1 MILLETSREY
11 LFFSILSYYNFPDY
25 SEGKYIK
32 DLIEDI
38 DYLSLSSSS
47 SILKNDLIGKGERF
61 FDKEVNE
68 WKIYSIDDRTGNKKS
83 KSGFFA
89 VVFQKKDKYI
99 ISYRGS
105 QTYPFEEAYKD
116 FIEADLIIGLGKK
129 PLQFW
134 EGLEVYENLIKDGI
148 PHEKISITGHSL
160 GGGIAQFVAIMVY
173 KKYKFCPWVCTWN
186 SVGIR
191 RDGIVGVEDFI
202 EYQKLLLPCEL
213 NEKEKNIFDE
223 FKDDYI
229 EFIMKELKKQKIIKD
244 NKTVLFDGDFKLNFE
259 LTQEFFQ
266 ELIKQTNLEKILKK
280 IPIARRRQLLI
291 KERIIEKLFLRED
304 LSEKI
309 KDAKLFI
316 DTINENKVFEGRVIN
331 FCHSK
336 DFVSCLFPH
345 IGTTYQVD
353 LNFLKKDVS
362 KLGRF
367 FRNLKLFNKSFQ
379 EFHFE
384 DVFIPLIDKNGVFSQ
399 KLSEEYM
406 ASVIRK
412 IIYFEKSF
420 TNDFLAEYFSLR
432 RCPYNNVEKF
442 QLNLQRGIIK
452 CQENILYKDK
462 VLESVRNMPETEI
475 LRLWTKV
482 LRKLPSPY
490 SPKDIYDLIVFRKI
504 YI

>member
-1 MILLETSREY
+1 METSREY
-11 LFFSILSYYNFPDY
+11 LLFSILSYYNFPDN

-32 DLIEDI
+32 DLVEDI
-38 DYLSLSSSS
+38 DYLSLTSSS

-61 FDKEVNE
+61 FDKEINE
-68 WKIYSIDDRTGNKKS
+68 WKIYSVDDRTGSKKS

-89 VVFQKKDKYI
+89 VVFQKDDKYI

-105 QTYPFEEAYKD
+105 ETYPFEEAYKD
-116 FIEADLIIGLGKK
+116 FIEADLLIGLGKK

-134 EGLEVYENLIKDGI
+134 EGFEVYEELLEKGI
-148 PHEKISITGHSL
+148 PHEKISVTGHSL

-173 KKYKFCPWVCTWN
+173 KKYKICPLVCTWN

-202 EYQKLLLPCEL
+202 SYEKLLSSCNLT
-213 NEKEKNIFDE
+213 EKELIIFNE

-229 EFIMKELKKQKIIKD
+229 EFLMKELKKQKIIKD
-244 NKTVLFDGDFKLNFE
+244 NKTVLFDGDFTLNFE

-266 ELIKQTNLEKILKK
+266 ELIKQTDLEKILKK
-280 IPIARRRQLLI
+280 IPVSRRREIII
-291 KERIIEKLFLRED
+291 KERVMEKLFLRKD
-304 LSEKI
+304 LSIEI
-309 KDAKLFI
+309 KEAKNFI
-316 DTINENKVFEGRVIN
+316 ETINENKVFEDKVIN

-362 KLGRF
+362 KIGRF

-384 DVFIPLIDKNGVFSQ
+384 DVFIPLIDKNGVFTQ
-399 KLSEEYM
+399 KISEEYM

-420 TNDFLAEYFSLR
+420 SNDFLAEYFSLR
-432 RCPYNNVEKF
+432 RRPYENIEKF
-442 QLNLQRGIIK
+442 QMNLQRGIIK

-462 VLESVRNMPETEI
+462 VLESVRKMSETEI
-475 LRLWTKV
+475 LKLWTKV

-504 YI
+504 YL

>member
-1 MILLETSREY
+1 METSREY
-11 LFFSILSYYNFPDY
+11 LFFSILSYYNFPDN
-25 SEGKYIK
+25 SQGKYIK
-32 DLIEDI
+32 DLVNDI
-38 DYLSLSSSS
+38 DYLSLTSSS
-47 SILKNDLIGKGERF
+47 SILKNDLIGNGEKF
-61 FDKEVNE
+61 FGKEVNE
-68 WKIYSIDDRTGNKKS
+68 WKIYSIDDRTGAKKS

-89 VVFQKKDKYI
+89 VVFKKGDKYI

-105 QTYPFEEAYKD
+105 ETYPFEEAYKD
-116 FIEADLIIGLGKK
+116 FIEADLLIGLGKK

-134 EGLEVYENLIKDGI
+134 EGFEVYEDLLSKGI
-148 PHEKISITGHSL
+148 PHDKISITGHSL

-173 KKYKFCPWVCTWN
+173 KKYKICPWVCTWN

-191 RDGIVGVEDFI
+191 RDGIIGVEDFI
-202 EYQKLLLPCEL
+202 SYKKHLVPCHL
-213 NEKEKNIFDE
+213 TEKELSIFEE

-244 NKTVLFDGDFKLNFE
+244 NKTVLFAGDFTLNFD

-280 IPIARRRQLLI
+280 IPIIRRRELII
-291 KERIIEKLFLRED
+291 KERVMEKLFIRKD
-304 LSEKI
+304 LSFEI
-309 KDAKLFI
+309 QEAKKFI
-316 DTINENKVFEGRVIN
+316 DTINENSVFEDKVIN

-384 DVFIPLIDKNGVFSQ
+384 DVFIPLIDKNGVFTQ
-399 KLSEEYM
+399 KISEEYM

-420 TNDFLAEYFSLR
+420 SNDFLAEYFSLKR
-432 RCPYNNVEKF
+432 RPYENIEKF
-442 QLNLQRGIIK
+442 QMNLQRGIIK

-462 VLESVRNMPETEI
+462 VLERIRKMSETE
-475 LRLWTKV
+475 LLKLWTKV

-490 SPKDIYDLIVFRKI
+490 SPKDIYDSIVFRKL
-504 YI
+504 YL

>member
-1 MILLETSREY
+1 METSREY

-134 EGLEVYENLIKDGI
+134 EGFEVYENLIKDGI

-202 EYQKLLLPCEL
+202 EYQKLLVSCEL

-244 NKTVLFDGDFKLNFE
+244 NKTVLFDGDFK
-259 LTQEFFQ
+259 
-266 ELIKQTNLEKILKK
+266 
-280 IPIARRRQLLI
+280 
-291 KERIIEKLFLRED
+291 
-304 LSEKI
+304 
-309 KDAKLFI
+309 
-316 DTINENKVFEGRVIN
+316 
-331 FCHSK
+331 
-336 DFVSCLFPH
+336 
-345 IGTTYQVD
+345 
-353 LNFLKKDVS
+353 
-362 KLGRF
+362 
-367 FRNLKLFNKSFQ
+367 
-379 EFHFE
+379 
-384 DVFIPLIDKNGVFSQ
+384 
-399 KLSEEYM
+399 
-406 ASVIRK
+406 
-412 IIYFEKSF
+412 
-420 TNDFLAEYFSLR
+420 
-432 RCPYNNVEKF
+432 
-442 QLNLQRGIIK
+442 GIW
-452 CQENILYKDK
+452 LY
-462 VLESVRNMPETEI
+462 
-475 LRLWTKV
+475 
-482 LRKLPSPY
+482 
-490 SPKDIYDLIVFRKI
+490 
-504 YI
+504 